1 MATARIISAAAA
13 AFVATVA
20 FAVPAYAATGI
31 VYEGS
36 DYTQAVTD
44 YYAVACDKEQDGNGV
59 YGRVTGADSR
69 GYRTWNLAD
78 GNGSAAGCGSVTT
91 DRPITIIEICEDDL
105 GVDTCRNKFLT

>member
-1 MATARIISAAAA
+1 MMTKGIVSAAAA
-13 AFVATVA
+13 AAAAIVA
-20 FAVPAYAATGI
+20 FAVPAHAATGI

-44 YYAVACDKEQDGNGV
+44 YYAVTCDKEQDGNGV

-69 GYRTWNLAD
+69 GYRTWSLSD

-91 DRPITIIEICEDDL
+91 DRPITILEVCEDDF
-105 GVDTCRNKFLT
+105 GEDTCRNKFLT